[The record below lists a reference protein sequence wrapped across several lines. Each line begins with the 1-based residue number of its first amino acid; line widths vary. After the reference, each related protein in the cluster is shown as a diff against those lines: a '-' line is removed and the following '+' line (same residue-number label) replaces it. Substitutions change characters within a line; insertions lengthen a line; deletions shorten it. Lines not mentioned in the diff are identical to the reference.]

1 MFMRRPPLVLRA
13 DVEPIVHDGPMWRA
27 AVLPALVL
35 AFAIWVGYLIA
46 HQATAPGDL
55 QALVY
60 MWLVPIGLVAALL
73 ATSGFVGRDH
83 DEDPRGAP
91 TQALAIGLALAIGT
105 ITGLVGTPMLG
116 LTYQPEPIFHA
127 AGPANLDLA
136 DPIDFHVSVTATA
149 ECRSTV
155 DRVATAQVRIADV
168 GELQGSPI
176 TVLVVP
182 DPTGFGND
190 SIALELAG
198 AGPDTGRTILWR
210 GSTSIHLREFDG
222 RSGSATFEG
231 LIGQDAGL
239 FVGPANSPAPVD
251 PYPATLSGT
260 VTWTCGEWQV
270 GGQAR

>member
-1 MFMRRPPLVLRA
+1 MFVRRPPLVLREGI
-13 DVEPIVHDGPMWRA
+13 EPIEHHGPMWRA
-27 AVLPALVL
+27 AVLPLLVL
-35 AFAIWVGYLIA
+35 GFAIWAGYAIA

-55 QALVY
+55 QPLVY
-60 MWLVPIGLVAALL
+60 MWLVPIALVAALL
-73 ATSGFVGRDH
+73 GTSGFVGRDH

-91 TQALAIGLALAIGT
+91 TQALAVGVALAVGT
-105 ITGLVGTPMLG
+105 IVGLVGTPLLG
-116 LTYQPEPIFHA
+116 LTYQAEPVFHA

-136 DPIDFHVSVTATA
+136 DPIDFQVSVTATA

-155 DRVATAQVRIADV
+155 DRDATAQVRIADV
-168 GELQGSPI
+168 GELQGGPM

-182 DPTGFGND
+182 DPTGGGND

-198 AGPDTGRTILWR
+198 TGDATGRTILWH
-210 GSTSIHLREFDG
+210 GSTSIQLREFDG
-222 RSGSATFEG
+222 RSGSATFVG
-231 LIGQDAGL
+231 LVGEDESL
-239 FVGPANSPAPVD
+239 RVGPGNSPAPID

>member
-1 MFMRRPPLVLRA
+1 MFTRRPPLALHEPL
-13 DVEPIVHDGPMWRA
+13 EPIVHHGPMWRA
-27 AVLPALVL
+27 AVLPGLVL
-35 AFAIWVGYLIA
+35 AFAVWVGYLIA
-46 HQATAPGDL
+46 RQATAPGDL

-91 TQALAIGLALAIGT
+91 TQALAVGLALAIGT
-105 ITGLVGTPMLG
+105 ITGLVATPLLG
-116 LTYQPEPIFHA
+116 LTYQPEPIFQA

-136 DPIDFHVSVTATA
+136 NPIDFHDSAGATA

-155 DRVATAQVRIADV
+155 DRAATAQVRIADV

-182 DPTGFGND
+182 DPTGSGD
-190 SIALELAG
+190 ASIALELAG
-198 AGPDTGRTILWR
+198 SGPDTGRTILWR
-210 GSTSIHLREFDG
+210 GSTSIQLREFDG
-222 RSGSATFEG
+222 RSGSATFQG
-231 LIGQDAGL
+231 LVGEDAGL
-239 FVGPANSPAPVD
+239 FVGPALSPAPID

-270 GGQAR
+270 GGQPR